1 MFTRITSF
9 ARRVRRGVLAHR
21 RLLAFLLT
29 ASAVAIGLSATRPD
43 PPDTSTMPVASRDLP
58 VGTVLTAAD
67 LTDVTTDPG
76 SVPADLAE
84 APLGERLAAPLRR
97 GEPVTDV
104 RLVGPSL
111 TEGRPDLVAVPV
123 RLPDAEM
130 AGLLHVGDTVD
141 LYATDPA
148 TAETAQVTTDTLIL
162 SLPQAAEA
170 NRDDSM
176 ARGKT
181 DGFGVTNA
189 SAGRLVIVGVA
200 ANSVEDVTA
209 AGVGGYL
216 TFAY

>member
-1 MFTRITSF
+1 MFTRVTSF
-9 ARRVRRGVLAHR
+9 SRRVRRGVLAHR

-29 ASAVAIGLSATRPD
+29 ASAVVIGFSAIRPD
-43 PPDTSTMPVASRDLP
+43 PPDTSTMAVASRDLP

-67 LTDVTTDPG
+67 LTDIETDPG
-76 SVPADLAE
+76 SVPADLAD

-104 RLVGPSL
+104 RLVGPEL
-111 TEGRPDLVAVPV
+111 TEGHPDLVAVPV

-141 LYATDPA
+141 LYVTDPA
-148 TAETAQVTTDTLIL
+148 TAATAQVTTDTLIL
-162 SLPQAAEA
+162 SLPQATEA
-170 NRDDSM
+170 SGDDSSVQ
-176 ARGKT
+176 GKT
-181 DGFGVTNA
+181 EGFGDAFT

-200 ANSVEDVTA
+200 ANSVKDVTS

>member
-9 ARRVRRGVLAHR
+9 SRRVRRGVLAHR

-29 ASAVAIGLSATRPD
+29 ASAVAIGFSATRPD
-43 PPDTSTMPVASRDLP
+43 PPDTSTMAVASRDLP

-67 LTDVTTDPG
+67 LTDVSTDPAN
-76 SVPADLAE
+76 VPVDLAE

-104 RLVGPSL
+104 RLVGPAL
-111 TEGRPDLVAVPV
+111 TEGHPDLVAVPV

-162 SLPQAAEA
+162 SLPQAAETS
-170 NRDDSM
+170 RDDSM
-176 ARGKT
+176 AQGKT
-181 DGFGVTNA
+181 DGTGVTST

-200 ANSVEDVTA
+200 ENSVEDVTS

>member
-1 MFTRITSF
+1 MLTRITSF
-9 ARRVRRGVLAHR
+9 TRRVRRGVLAHR

-29 ASAVAIGLSATRPD
+29 ATAVAIGLSATRPD
-43 PPDTSTMPVASRDLP
+43 PPDTSTMAVAARDLP

-67 LTDVTTDPG
+67 LTDVETDPAG
-76 SVPADLAE
+76 VPADLAE

-104 RLVGPSL
+104 RLVGPSM
-111 TEGRPDLVAVPV
+111 TDGHPDLVAVPV
-123 RLPDAEM
+123 RLPDAAM
-130 AGLLHVGDTVD
+130 AELLHVGDTVD

-162 SLPQAAEA
+162 SLPQAA
-170 NRDDSM
+170 RRSGDDSLTQ
-176 ARGKT
+176 GKT
-181 DGFGVTNA
+181 EGSGVTDT

-200 ANSVEDVTA
+200 ASSVEDVTS
-209 AGVGGYL
+209 AGVSGYL

>member
-1 MFTRITSF
+1 MLTQITATS
-9 ARRVRRGVLAHR
+9 RRVRRGVLAHR

-29 ASAVAIGLSATRPD
+29 VSAVTIGFSAIQPD
-43 PPDTSTMPVASRDLP
+43 PPDTTTMAVAARDLP

-67 LTDVTTDPG
+67 LTDVETDPG
-76 SVPADLAE
+76 SIPVDLAE
-84 APLGERLAAPLRR
+84 APLGQRLAAPLRR

-111 TEGRPDLVAVPV
+111 TEGHPDLVAVPV

-130 AGLLHVGDTVD
+130 AGLLRVGDTVD
-141 LYATDPA
+141 LYVTDPA

-162 SLPQAAEA
+162 SLPRGNQASG
-170 NRDDSM
+170 DDSLTQ
-176 ARGKT
+176 RKT

-200 ANSVEDVTA
+200 ADSVEDVTS

>member
-29 ASAVAIGLSATRPD
+29 ASAVAIGISATRPD
-43 PPDTSTMPVASRDLP
+43 PPDTSTMAVASRDLP

-67 LTDVTTDPG
+67 LTDVETDPG
-76 SVPADLAE
+76 SVPADLAD

-104 RLVGPSL
+104 RLVGPEL

-162 SLPQAAEA
+162 SLPQAAEPSG
-170 NRDDSM
+170 DDSP
-176 ARGKT
+176 AQGKT
-181 DGFGVTNA
+181 DGFGVTNT

-200 ANSVEDVTA
+200 ANSVEDVTSA
-209 AGVGGYL
+209 AVSGYL

>member
-1 MFTRITSF
+1 MFTRIMSF
-9 ARRVRRGVLAHR
+9 TRRVRRGVLAHR

-29 ASAVAIGLSATRPD
+29 ASAVAIALSATRPD
-43 PPDTSTMPVASRDLP
+43 PPDTSTMAVASRDLP

-67 LTDVTTDPG
+67 LTDVETDPG

-104 RLVGPSL
+104 RLVGPEL
-111 TEGRPDLVAVPV
+111 TDGHPDLVAVPV

-130 AGLLHVGDTVD
+130 AGLLRVGDTVD
-141 LYATDPA
+141 LYVTDPA
-148 TAETAQVTTDTLIL
+148 TAETALVTTDTLIL
-162 SLPQAAEA
+162 SVPRAAEA
-170 NRDDSM
+170 SGDDSS

-181 DGFGVTNA
+181 AGFGVTNA

-200 ANSVEDVTA
+200 ADSVEDVTS

>member
-1 MFTRITSF
+1 MFTRLTTS

-29 ASAVAIGLSATRPD
+29 AAAVAIGLSAARPH
-43 PPDTSTMPVASRDLP
+43 PPDTTTMAVASRDLP
-58 VGTVLTAAD
+58 VGAVIGAAD
-67 LTDVTTDPG
+67 LTEVETDP
-76 SVPADLAE
+76 SQLPADLAE
-84 APLGERLAAPLRR
+84 TPIGERLAAPLRR

-104 RLVGPSL
+104 RLVGPDL

-130 AGLLHVGDTVD
+130 AGLLRVGDTVD

-162 SLPQAAEA
+162 SLPHRAEPTG
-170 NRDDSM
+170 DDSV
-176 ARGKT
+176 AQAKSEGIGAANT
-181 DGFGVTNA
+181 ST
-189 SAGRLVIVGVA
+189 GRLVIVGVA
-200 ANSVEDVTA
+200 ASSVEDVTS

>member
-1 MFTRITSF
+1 M
-9 ARRVRRGVLAHR
+9 A
-21 RLLAFLLT
+21 
-29 ASAVAIGLSATRPD
+29 
-43 PPDTSTMPVASRDLP
+43 VASRDLP

-67 LTDVTTDPG
+67 LTDVSTDPAN
-76 SVPADLAE
+76 VPSDLAE

-104 RLVGPSL
+104 RLVGPEL
-111 TEGRPDLVAVPV
+111 TEGHPDLVAVPV

-148 TAETAQVTTDTLIL
+148 TAETALVTTDTLIL
-162 SLPQAAEA
+162 SLPQAAETS
-170 NRDDSM
+170 RDDSM
-176 ARGKT
+176 AQGKT

-200 ANSVEDVTA
+200 ENSVEDVTS

>member
-9 ARRVRRGVLAHR
+9 TRRVRRGVLAHR

-29 ASAVAIGLSATRPD
+29 AAAVAIGISATRPD
-43 PPDTSTMPVASRDLP
+43 PPDTTTMAVASRDLP

-67 LTDVTTDPG
+67 LTDVETDPG
-76 SVPADLAE
+76 SIPADLAD

-104 RLVGPSL
+104 RLVGPEL
-111 TEGRPDLVAVPV
+111 TEGHPDLVAVPV

-130 AGLLHVGDTVD
+130 ASLLHVGDTVD

-162 SLPQAAEA
+162 SLPQATEP
-170 NRDDSM
+170 NRDDSS
-176 ARGKT
+176 AQGKT
-181 DGFGVTNA
+181 EGFGVTNT

-200 ANSVEDVTA
+200 ANSVEDVTS

>member
-9 ARRVRRGVLAHR
+9 TRRVRRGVLAHR

-29 ASAVAIGLSATRPD
+29 AAAVAIGISATRPD
-43 PPDTSTMPVASRDLP
+43 PPDTTTMAVASRDLP

-67 LTDVTTDPG
+67 LTDVETDPG
-76 SVPADLAE
+76 SIPADLAD

-104 RLVGPSL
+104 RLVGPEL
-111 TEGRPDLVAVPV
+111 TAGRPDLVAVPV

-162 SLPQAAEA
+162 SLPQAAEP
-170 NRDDSM
+170 NRDDSS
-176 ARGKT
+176 AQGKT
-181 DGFGVTNA
+181 EGFGVTNT

-200 ANSVEDVTA
+200 ASSVEDVTS

>member
-1 MFTRITSF
+1 MFTRVTTF

-21 RLLAFLLT
+21 RLLAVLLT
-29 ASAVAIGLSATRPD
+29 AAAVAIGLSAARPH
-43 PPDTSTMPVASRDLP
+43 PPDTSTMAVASRDLP
-58 VGTVLTAAD
+58 VGTVLGAAD
-67 LTDVTTDPG
+67 LTEVETDPD
-76 SVPADLAE
+76 SMPVDLAE
-84 APLGERLAAPLRR
+84 TPVGERLAAPLRR

-104 RLVGPSL
+104 RLVGPEL
-111 TEGRPDLVAVPV
+111 TDGYPDLVAVPV

-141 LYATDPA
+141 LFATDPA

-162 SLPQAAEA
+162 SLPQPAEQTG
-170 NRDDSM
+170 DDSV
-176 ARGKT
+176 AQGKNE
-181 DGFGVTNA
+181 GVGSANA

-200 ANSVEDVTA
+200 ASSVEDVTS

>member
-1 MFTRITSF
+1 MFTRLTSLS
-9 ARRVRRGVLAHR
+9 RRVRRGVLAHR

-29 ASAVAIGLSATRPD
+29 ASAVAIGFSATRPA
-43 PPDTSTMPVASRDLP
+43 PPDTSTMAVAARDLP

-67 LTDVTTDPG
+67 LTDVETDPG
-76 SVPADLAE
+76 RMPADLAE

-111 TEGRPDLVAVPV
+111 TDGHPDLVAVPV

-130 AGLLHVGDTVD
+130 AALLRVGDTVD

-148 TAETAQVTTDTLIL
+148 TAETVLVTTDTLIL
-162 SLPQAAEA
+162 SLPQGTEPSG
-170 NRDDSM
+170 DDSM
-176 ARGKT
+176 TQGKT
-181 DGFGVTNA
+181 EGFGVTNA

-200 ANSVEDVTA
+200 ANSVEDVTS